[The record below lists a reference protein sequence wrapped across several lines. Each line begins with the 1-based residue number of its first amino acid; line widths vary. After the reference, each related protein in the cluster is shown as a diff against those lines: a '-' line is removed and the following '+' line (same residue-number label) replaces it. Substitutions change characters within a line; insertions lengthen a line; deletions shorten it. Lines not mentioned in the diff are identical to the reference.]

1 MSTHSNDS
9 SIPNRKKF
17 YYQIRRNPEDKELEF
32 DPPKG
37 EESLRDA
44 LHYHFPEERDFKS
57 RMQRAILEFCEAEG
71 SPLVDSLS
79 GKNHATSSTTS
90 LARTLTRQ
98 SSGMS
103 SRIGNNSRNGSRSRR
118 KFNPTERSEIYANR
132 NNVCA
137 KHRKNKTKVS
147 IPRPLHHLL
156 PTFSQCDPDICEGN
170 FQFAARRAAARE
182 AHAKSMAN
190 VMPPFQ
196 NPANM
201 ATPMYNEFAPYRLD
215 SSEQQ
220 LPLVQQQSYGFPSG
234 SYAHLPTSASGS
246 ILQIP
251 EHIISVPQ
259 LNDSVTRYYH
269 GPPGVPS
276 HGYNEIQD
284 EPTRDTNDVYS
295 NFFDPCMIPSNAH
308 HRNVSLSE
316 KPVARP
322 RKGGTLAAFKKIFNR
337 LF

>member
-32 DPPKG
+32 DLPKG

-79 GKNHATSSTTS
+79 EKNHATSSTTS
-90 LARTLTRQ
+90 LTRTLTRQ

-103 SRIGNNSRNGSRSRR
+103 SPIGNNSRNGSRSRR
-118 KFNPTERSEIYANR
+118 KFNPTERSEIFANR

-147 IPRPLHHLL
+147 TPRPLYHLL

-170 FQFAARRAAARE
+170 LQFAARRAAARD
-182 AHAKSMAN
+182 AKSMAN
-190 VMPPFQ
+190 VMAPFQ
-196 NPANM
+196 NPTNM
-201 ATPMYNEFAPYRLD
+201 ATPMYDIYAPYIPG

-220 LPLVQQQSYGFPSG
+220 LPIVQQQLYGSFPSD
-234 SYAHLPTSASGS
+234 SYAHLPTGASDS
-246 ILQIP
+246 NLQIP
-251 EHIISVPQ
+251 EYTTPVPQ
-259 LNDSVTRYYH
+259 LNDSATGCYH
-269 GPPGVPS
+269 GGSLIPG
-276 HGYNEIQD
+276 YYEIQH
-284 EPTRDTNDVYS
+284 ELTGDTNDVYLD
-295 NFFDPCMIPSNAH
+295 FPDAPVTPSNAH
-308 HRNVSLSE
+308 HRNLSLSE
-316 KPVARP
+316 EPVAKP
-322 RKGGTLAAFKKIFNR
+322 RKGGVLVAFKKIFNR